1 MNACYC
7 SYDIISSFA
16 LLSFFFIIDIAISAP
31 FEGSGVVYIFNGRA
45 GSVNTKYSQ
54 KIIGK
59 NIHPGIMSF
68 GLFISESRDMD
79 ANGFPGKTH
88 RRCFVF

>member
-1 MNACYC
+1 MPVIVAMTLLVLLLYC
-7 SYDIISSFA
+7 C
-16 LLSFFFIIDIAISAP
+16 LFFLFIDIAISAP
-31 FEGSGVVYIFNGRA
+31 FEGSGVVYIFNGRV

-79 ANGFPGKTH
+79 ANGFPGKAH
-88 RRCFVF
+88 

>member
-1 MNACYC
+1 MPAIVVMTLLVLLLYC
-7 SYDIISSFA
+7 R
-16 LLSFFFIIDIAISAP
+16 FFFIIDIAISAP

>member
-1 MNACYC
+1 MVACYC
-7 SYDIISSFA
+7 SYGIISSFA
-16 LLSFFFIIDIAISAP
+16 LLLFVFSIIDIVISAP
-31 FEGSGVVYIFNGRA
+31 FEGSGVVYIFNGRI

-59 NIHPGIMSF
+59 SIHPGIMSF

-88 RRCFVF
+88 

>member
-1 MNACYC
+1 MVASYC

-16 LLSFFFIIDIAISAP
+16 LLLFVFSIIDIAISAP
-31 FEGSGVVYIFNGRA
+31 FEGSGVVYIFNGRV

-59 NIHPGIMSF
+59 HIHPGIMSF

-79 ANGFPGKTH
+79 ANGFPGKAH
-88 RRCFVF
+88 